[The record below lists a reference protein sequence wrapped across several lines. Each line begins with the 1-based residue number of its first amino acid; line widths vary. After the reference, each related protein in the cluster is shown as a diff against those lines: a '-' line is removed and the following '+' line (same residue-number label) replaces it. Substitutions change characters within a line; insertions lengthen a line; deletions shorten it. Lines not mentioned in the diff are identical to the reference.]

1 MPWHIISIGDEAY
14 LYQIFQF
21 LSMLNSPGTSLYQN
35 LGLVGGLI
43 GLMLVLVQAVSSAGR
58 QMNMGALLVGVVFFM
73 VLFGQSTQ
81 VELEDYHTGRTDI
94 VNGVPLGTAILGTLV
109 SQGGVELTRIFQQGT
124 AVPGYE
130 TLSPDFALNSLAA
143 SRALTDGNLCSAGTL
158 ACPFYKTF
166 QNYWQKC
173 VIPKYNGLGRA
184 TDAQGN
190 LEKGW
195 WNGDPTNTANALSAI
210 DSENQFTMLVDT
222 IHTKDVP
229 PGGGAAVYGMFS
241 TQSCQT
247 VYSDLQKAS
256 QDPVVL
262 GSLASAVLAAAHQK
276 IDPSTGVNALIT
288 QADTM
293 ISSGYGALNNNA
305 AAGQTGG
312 VVASLQQ
319 STTDAQNMMLNAV
332 AWHVKRN
339 AEISGAISPADIA
352 NAAVIEQS
360 AQARN
365 VNFASEQSLF
375 TRTLNATLTF
385 FEGVA
390 YGLAPFVAF
399 LIPMGAVGIKFL
411 TRYLQLLLWIFLWLP
426 LMSFVNLFEI
436 MSVLRQMNALAPSL
450 GNGPLTG
457 MVGIL
462 QTQYAVGDWI
472 AMGGWLSTS
481 VIGLSGMIVFGS
493 IAAFQS
499 IANAAH
505 GPDTIDSSSLAP
517 SVISSAPMMSVGN
530 QYSSSGGQGLMRTGA
545 GDIQLSAGSG
555 YAAATSFKHSETI
568 KELRGLGMTAQQA
581 EKATYS
587 SAKQWIAGV
596 QAGDIKSAAIT
607 KATQAGNTSTESAA
621 QRETATTGKSAD
633 VKASIGDQVRFTE
646 GVRGDASAGL
656 QVLGDGAKVDA
667 YTGAENST
675 TAGIN
680 ASVGGASSVQS
691 ASDHS
696 QMSQATSQSTEGASK
711 SHSLS
716 DSVTT
721 GSSSSTSAG
730 HESNVSSAWSNKA
743 EHALADMKTY
753 EQMNSQQASFAAT
766 ATVTGQQVAEGLS
779 RNESAFNSVRSA
791 VNDLGGGETFSR
803 LNDQLAQQF
812 PDPRE
817 REAVASMS
825 TLQDLSQHSPNMA
838 VREEAT
844 QALVKGMIAVNPEIG
859 SSMGS
864 GATSFL
870 NESHSSFQH
879 QVESATSN
887 VSDQASVASNF
898 DTGGRPHVGGAFNS
912 SMAHG
917 IDAHEKSNSAQI
929 DTLSDSGSVAVRT
942 DGSGD
947 MNKLATERKA
957 ASKESLT
964 KVVLD
969 GVHPPHRP

>member
-1 MPWHIISIGDEAY
+1 MPWHIIAIGDEAY

-35 LGLVGGLI
+35 LGMLGALI

-58 QMNMGALLVGVVFFM
+58 QMNMGSLLVGVVFFM
-73 VLFGQSTQ
+73 VLFGQTTQ

-94 VNGVPLGTAILGTLV
+94 VDGVPLGTAILGTLV

-130 TLSPDFALNSLAA
+130 TLSPDFALNALSA
-143 SRALTDGNLCSAGTL
+143 SRALTDGNLCSTSSQ

-166 QNYWQKC
+166 QTYWQKC

-195 WNGDPTNTANALSAI
+195 WNGDPTNSANALDVI
-210 DSENQFTMLVDT
+210 DSENQYTQLTDE
-222 IHTKDVP
+222 IHTKNSP
-229 PGGGAAVYGMFS
+229 PGGGPATYGQFS

-247 VYSDLQKAS
+247 VYADLKSAAK
-256 QDPVVL
+256 DPSIV
-262 GSLASAVLAAAHQK
+262 GSLASSVLAAAHQK
-276 IDPSTGVNALIT
+276 VDPSASVDVMIAQAETMLSNA
-288 QADTM
+288 
-293 ISSGYGALNNNA
+293 YGALNNNA
-305 AAGQTGG
+305 ASGSTGP

-319 STTDAQNMMLNAV
+319 TTTDAYNAMINAV

-352 NAAVIEQS
+352 NAAIVEQS
-360 AQARN
+360 AQQRN

-399 LIPMGAVGIKFL
+399 LIPMGAVGLKFL

-505 GPDTIDSSSLAP
+505 GPDTIDSSTLAP
-517 SVISSAPMMSVGN
+517 EVASAAPMLSVGN

-568 KELRGLGMTAQQA
+568 KELRGLGMTAQEA
-581 EKATYS
+581 DKATYQS
-587 SAKQWIAGV
+587 TKQWIAGV

-621 QRETATTGKSAD
+621 HRVTAATGKGAD
-633 VKASIGDQVRFTE
+633 VKASIADHVKATE
-646 GVRGDASAGL
+646 GFDIGIGAGL
-656 QVLGDGAKVDA
+656 QN
-667 YTGAENST
+667 TT

-680 ASVGGASSVQS
+680 ASVGGTSSILS
-691 ASDHS
+691 AADHS
-696 QMSQATSQSTEGASK
+696 KTHQASSQSTEAASK
-711 SHSLS
+711 QHGLS
-716 DSVTT
+716 DTVTT
-721 GSSSSTSAG
+721 GSTSSTSAG
-730 HESNVSSAWSNKA
+730 HDSNVSRAWASKA

-766 ATVTGQQVAEGLS
+766 ATVTGQQVAQGLPG
-779 RNESAFNSVRSA
+779 NESAFNSVRSA
-791 VNDLGGGETFSR
+791 VTELGGGDRFNQ
-803 LNDQLAQQF
+803 LNDQLAHQF
-812 PDPRE
+812 PDQRE

-870 NESHSSFQH
+870 NESHASFQQ
-879 QVESATSN
+879 QVESATGQVGQQ
-887 VSDQASVASNF
+887 VSGAAQF
-898 DTGGRPHVGGAFNS
+898 HVGGQPHAGSAFNS
-912 SMAHG
+912 SLAHG
-917 IDAHEKSNSAQI
+917 VEDHEKSNSDKI
-929 DTLSDSGSVAVRT
+929 NTLADAGAGAVRA
-942 DGSGD
+942 DASND
-947 MNKLATERKA
+947 LHHLADERKA

-969 GVHPPHRP
+969 GVHPPHLP